1 MNHVFRII
9 WSKALGTWVVASEL
23 TAGRG
28 KSSGEKRRS
37 RALVAGISVGVM
49 ALCGWSAS
57 ASAQVWKGTTS
68 TDWTVGSNWS
78 TGTAPSGTGTVTI
91 NTNSPNPAVLGVSGA
106 ASSTIGNLQM
116 GMAAGTSAL
125 TIQNG
130 STLSSTVATGSN
142 FVGGAN
148 GANATMTV
156 TGPGTSWS
164 TAAGIIVGGATSAT
178 GTLNIANGASVSAGG
193 NFSLGQGNIGGT
205 GVLNLTGGSTLT
217 SGLATLF
224 AISGSNTTANI
235 SGVGSR
241 WNVNG
246 AMNVGRG
253 LGGSGG
259 GSGTLNVTNGGAV
272 AATGIISIGGNNL
285 SGTGTG
291 TATVSGAGSQLST
304 SSALNIGA
312 FGSGTLTVS
321 NGATATANTVAMT
334 AAAASTATLN
344 VSGGS
349 TLSTGALTAGP
360 GTSQANFDGATLR
373 ASASNT
379 AFVSGFTGT
388 GLNIAAGGLT
398 LDTGAFNVTAASPF
412 SGVGALTKTGT
423 GTAVF
428 TGNSTYT
435 GGTTISAGTLQLGN
449 GGTSGSIAGN
459 VTNNGTLAF
468 DRSDT
473 VSYAGQIS
481 GTGAVNQ
488 IGTGTTVLSG
498 ANTYAGG
505 TSITAGTLQVSA
517 DANLGNASGALTV
530 DGGTLSNTA
539 AFTSA
544 RAVTLGTNGGTFDT
558 QANLSLSGTIGGTG
572 ALTKTGTGTL
582 TLTGSNAYA
591 GGTFLNAGTVAVSSD
606 ANLGSASGALTFNG
620 GTLQNTAN
628 VASARAVTLNA
639 GGGTLQTTGNLTLS
653 GAIGGTGA
661 LTKADAGTLLLT
673 GNNGYTGGT
682 TIAAGT
688 LQLGNGGTSGSITG
702 DVTNNGAL
710 VFNRSDSVTFG
721 GAISGSG
728 SVTQAGSGTTVLS
741 GTNAY
746 TGTTTVQAGTL
757 LVDGNQSGATGLT
770 TVQSGATLGGTG
782 TLGGNVTIASGGT
795 LSPGNAGAVGAL
807 TVNGNLTLNN
817 GAALNYQFGQANT
830 PGGAFNDLTTV
841 NGNLTLAGTLNVS
854 TSPGGTFGPGVY
866 RIFSYGGTLA
876 NNGLVI
882 GTAPA
887 GTYYLQTSVANQVN
901 LVNSTGLALSFWDG
915 AAGPKN
921 NGAINGG
928 NGTWQSGAGNDNWA
942 DSTGAI
948 NAPYTNGTFAVFQG
962 TPGTVTVDNSLGNV
976 TTSGM
981 QFATN
986 GYTVTGNALT
996 LNGASNI
1003 IRVGDGTSAGA
1014 GMTATI
1020 NAPLA
1025 GTGGV
1030 QKTDLGTLVLGGNNT
1045 YTGGTTVSA
1054 GTLRVSSDANLGAA
1068 SGGLSIGD
1076 GTLQTTASMTSAR
1089 SVALTGAGSV
1099 LTDPGTTLTLAG
1111 SVSGAGSLTKT
1122 GTGTLLLQG
1131 TDTHTGD
1138 THVSAGTLKAGAAQ
1152 AFSAAS
1158 AYAVDS
1164 GATLDLNGFQQTLK
1178 TLTNAGTVSVNGSGT
1193 ALMVAGN
1200 YTGNSGTVQLRTALG
1215 GDNSVTDRFVVQG
1228 NTAGTTTL
1236 RVSNVGGTGAQTVN
1250 GIKVV
1255 DVTGQSAGTFALQG
1269 DYTFKG
1275 QQAVIGGA
1283 YAYTLQKNGIS
1294 TPTDGDWYLRS
1305 TLVNPASAPTSSAAP
1320 AGPLYQPGVPLYE
1333 AYSQVLLA
1341 MNDLPTLQQRVG
1353 SRYWAE
1359 RATGADAD
1367 AGGDEATVRPGAGW
1381 AHIEGR
1387 RLAVDSTHS
1396 STGTQWNLDQ
1406 VKTQAGLD
1414 TLLTENAAGR
1424 LFAGIGTQ
1432 YSHGRAGIDSF
1443 FGNGTI
1449 SVDGYSLSGSAT
1461 WAGNNGVYVD
1471 GQAQATWYNSNLTSD
1486 TIGRRM
1492 TSDNK
1497 GFGRAFSIE
1506 SGQRVAL
1513 NEAWSVT
1520 PQAQLVYSSVSFD
1533 DFTDPFG
1540 AHVTRDRAD
1549 SLTSRLGVSLD
1560 YNTAWRDA
1568 AGHAARANVYGLT
1581 NLYYDFRGGTA
1592 VNVSDTLLS
1601 ARADRMWAGV
1611 GVGGSVTWNDGRYGL
1626 YGQVLVRSSLEG
1638 TGSGHDY
1645 RANVGV
1651 RMRW

>member
-37 RALVAGISVGVM
+37 RALLAGVSAGAMVM
-49 ALCGWSAS
+49 CGWSAS

-78 TGTAPSGTGTVTI
+78 TGTAPAANATVTI
-91 NTNSPNPAVLGVSGA
+91 NTNSPNPTVLGVSGA
-106 ASSTIGNLQM
+106 ATSTIGALQM
-116 GMAAGTSAL
+116 GAAAGTSAL

-130 STLSSTVATGSN
+130 STLSATSTATNSSISSVA
-142 FVGGAN
+142 
-148 GANATMTV
+148 GANATLTV
-156 TGPGTSWS
+156 TGAGSSWS
-164 TAAGIIVGGATSAT
+164 VAGITNVGNSGT
-178 GTLNIANGASVSAGG
+178 GTLNVANGGAVTVTNA
-193 NFSLGQGNIGGT
+193 L
-205 GVLNLTGGSTLT
+205 
-217 SGLATLF
+217 GLAF
-224 AISGSNTTANI
+224 G
-235 SGVGSR
+235 GV
-241 WNVNG
+241 
-246 AMNVGRG
+246 
-253 LGGSGG
+253 G
-259 GSGTLNVTNGGAV
+259 GSGTLNVTGG
-272 AATGIISIGGNNL
+272 
-285 SGTGTG
+285 GTLTTSSANVRNG
-291 TATVSGAGSQLST
+291 TANVSGAGSLWNTGSLTIGSNSGLNGVLNVQAGGVVTAAGNISIGGQNLGNRTAVGTATVTGAGSQLTT
-304 SSALNIGA
+304 SAALNIGLGGQ
-312 FGSGTLTVS
+312 GSLTVS
-321 NGATATANTVAMT
+321 NGAVATANTVNMAT
-334 AAAASTATLN
+334 GATGNSTLN
-344 VSGGS
+344 LSSGG
-349 TLSTGALTAGP
+349 TLATQALAAGAGAA
-360 GTSQANFDGATLR
+360 QVNFDSATLR
-373 ASASNT
+373 ATASNT
-379 AFVSGFTGT
+379 AFISGFSAT

-412 SGVGALTKTGT
+412 SGAGALTKIGT

-428 TGNSTYT
+428 TGNNTYT

-459 VTNNGTLAF
+459 VVNNGTLAF

-473 VSYAGQIS
+473 LSYAGQIS
-481 GTGAVNQ
+481 GSGAVNQ

-498 ANTYAGG
+498 NNAYTGG

-517 DANLGNASGALTV
+517 DGNLGNASGGLTI
-530 DGGTLSNTA
+530 DGGTLINTA

-558 QANLSLSGTIGGTG
+558 QANLALSGTVGGTG
-572 ALTKTGTGTL
+572 ALTKTGSGTL
-582 TLTGSNAYA
+582 TLTGTNAYA

-606 ANLGSASGALTFNG
+606 ANLGNTGGALTFNG

-628 VASARAVTLNA
+628 VASARAVTINA
-639 GGGTLQTTGNLTLS
+639 GGGTFQTTGNLTLT
-653 GAIGGTGA
+653 GAIGGAGA

-673 GNNGYTGGT
+673 GNNTYTGGT

-688 LQLGNGGTSGSITG
+688 LQLGNGGTSGAITG

-710 VFNRSDSVTFG
+710 VFNRSDSTTFG
-721 GAISGSG
+721 GTISGSG

-746 TGTTTVQAGTL
+746 TGATMVQAGTL
-757 LVDGNQSGATGLT
+757 LVNGNQSAATGPT
-770 TVQSGATLGGTG
+770 TVQGGATLGGTG
-782 TLGGNVTIASGGT
+782 TLGGDVTIASGGT
-795 LSPGNAGAVGAL
+795 LSPGNAGAVGTL
-807 TVNGNLTLNN
+807 TVNGNLTLNS
-817 GAALNYQFGQANT
+817 GTTLNYQFGQANT
-830 PGGAFNDLTTV
+830 PGGALNDLTTV
-841 NGNLTLAGTLNVS
+841 NGNLTLAGTLNMS
-854 TSPGGTFGPGVY
+854 TSPGGSFGPGVY
-866 RIFSYGGTLA
+866 RIFNYAGTLT
-876 NNGLVI
+876 NNGLSI
-882 GTAPA
+882 GSAPA
-887 GTYYLQTSVANQVN
+887 GTYYVQTSVANQVN
-901 LVNSTGLALSFWDG
+901 LVNSTGLTLSFWDG

-928 NGTWQSGAGNDNWA
+928 NGAWQNAAGNDNWA
-942 DSTGAI
+942 DSTGTI
-948 NAPYTNGTFAVFQG
+948 NAPYTSGTFAVFQG

-1014 GMTATI
+1014 GMTAII

-1054 GTLRVSSDANLGAA
+1054 GTLRISSDANLGAA
-1068 SGGLSIGD
+1068 SGGLTLGD
-1076 GTLQTTASMTSAR
+1076 GTLQTTANMASAR
-1089 SVALTGAGSV
+1089 SIALAGAAAV
-1099 LTDPGTTLTLAG
+1099 QTDPGTTLTLTGSLAG
-1111 SVSGAGSLTKT
+1111 SGSLTKT

-1131 TDTHTGD
+1131 ADTHTGD
-1138 THVSAGTLKAGAAQ
+1138 TRVSTGTLKAGAAQ
-1152 AFSAAS
+1152 ALSAAS
-1158 AYAVDS
+1158 SYTVDG
-1164 GATLDLNGFQQTLK
+1164 GATLDLNGFGQTLK
-1178 TLTNAGTVSVNGSGT
+1178 ALTNAGTVSVNGAGT
-1193 ALMVAGN
+1193 ALNVAGN
-1200 YTGNSGTVQLRTALG
+1200 YTGNGGTVQLHTALG
-1215 GDNSVTDRFVVQG
+1215 GDNSVTDRLVVQG
-1228 NTAGTTTL
+1228 DTSGTTTL
-1236 RVSNVGGTGAQTVN
+1236 KVSNVGGAGAQTIN

-1255 DVTGQSAGTFALQG
+1255 DVAGQSAGTFALQG
-1269 DYTFKG
+1269 DYTFHG

-1283 YAYTLQKNGIS
+1283 YAYTLQKNGVS
-1294 TPTDGDWYLRS
+1294 TPNDGDWYLRS
-1305 TLVNPASAPTSSAAP
+1305 SLVNPSTAPVPSAAP

-1353 SRYWAE
+1353 SRYWSDA
-1359 RATGADAD
+1359 ASADAD
-1367 AGGDEATVRPGAGW
+1367 AGGDGSGTRPGAGW
-1381 AHIEGR
+1381 AHVEGR
-1387 RLAVDSTHS
+1387 HLAVNSTHS

-1414 TLLTENAAGR
+1414 TLLTENASGR

-1432 YSHGRAGIDSF
+1432 YSHGRAGVDSF
-1443 FGNGTI
+1443 FGNGRI

-1461 WAGNNGVYVD
+1461 WSGNNGFYVD

-1486 TIGRRM
+1486 TIGRRL

-1506 SGQRVAL
+1506 SGQRLAL
-1513 NEAWSVT
+1513 NETWSVT

-1540 AHVTRDRAD
+1540 AHVTRDKSD

-1568 AGHAARANVYGLT
+1568 AGHTARANVYGLA

-1592 VNVSDTLLS
+1592 VNVSDTVLS
-1601 ARADRMWAGV
+1601 ARADRAWAGV
-1611 GVGGSVTWNDGRYGL
+1611 GVGGAVTWNDDRFGV
-1626 YGQVLVRSSLEG
+1626 YGQVLVRSSLQ
-1638 TGSGHDY
+1638 GSGNGHDY
-1645 RANVGV
+1645 RATVGARV
-1651 RMRW
+1651 RW